1 MLPPAEFG
9 RNDHRE
15 YALHFTLGFE
25 FEDNMRYCTF
35 QVLIVQ
41 GHRHLYRHQE
51 VQMTQTPPQNPAF
64 KKEWIRNVH
73 FYEFSKIL
81 YRSKF
86 SESIKERETSFAPDI
101 PITPPSSNSTVSAQR
116 EGPQETSAPK
126 KRPRTAFTPEQI
138 KRLES
143 EFAKNKYLSVAK
155 RMELSKS
162 LNLTET
168 QVIFGYF

>member
-1 MLPPAEFG
+1 M
-9 RNDHRE
+9 
-15 YALHFTLGFE
+15 LHFK
-25 FEDNMRYCTF
+25 CT
-35 QVLIVQ
+35 
-41 GHRHLYRHQE
+41 
-51 VQMTQTPPQNPAF
+51 
-64 KKEWIRNVH
+64 
-73 FYEFSKIL
+73 IL
-81 YRSKF
+81 SISIFLSRRKF

-101 PITPPSSNSTVSAQR
+101 PITPPSSNSTASAQR

-168 QVIFGYF
+168 QVIYLGIFEWRFTKTVNACGMP

>member
-1 MLPPAEFG
+1 MKFFLTKKPKS
-9 RNDHRE
+9 
-15 YALHFTLGFE
+15 
-25 FEDNMRYCTF
+25 CK
-35 QVLIVQ
+35 IV
-41 GHRHLYRHQE
+41 
-51 VQMTQTPPQNPAF
+51 
-64 KKEWIRNVH
+64 
-73 FYEFSKIL
+73 KIAIFL
-81 YRSKF
+81 EKFHEF
-86 SESIKERETSFAPDI
+86 SESLKEREASFAPEI

-116 EGPQETSAPK
+116 DAPQETSAPK

-168 QVIFGYF
+168 QVN

>member
-1 MLPPAEFG
+1 MCCSS
-9 RNDHRE
+9 
-15 YALHFTLGFE
+15 E
-25 FEDNMRYCTF
+25 FETRDS
-35 QVLIVQ
+35 
-41 GHRHLYRHQE
+41 
-51 VQMTQTPPQNPAF
+51 NPAIF
-64 KKEWIRNVH
+64 PNL
-73 FYEFSKIL
+73 FL
-81 YRSKF
+81 
-86 SESIKERETSFAPDI
+86 ESIIACIGIGGTVEAPY
-101 PITPPSSNSTVSAQR
+101 NR

-168 QVIFGYF
+168 QVINLGIFNVENSKCMS

>member
-1 MLPPAEFG
+1 M
-9 RNDHRE
+9 
-15 YALHFTLGFE
+15 HFLGFDRSRPSPSLSPPRGSDDQDITSKSS
-25 FEDNMRYCTF
+25 FQKGMDQKFTF
-35 QVLIVQ
+35 FTKFKIF
-41 GHRHLYRHQE
+41 
-51 VQMTQTPPQNPAF
+51 NP
-64 KKEWIRNVH
+64 R
-73 FYEFSKIL
+73 
-81 YRSKF
+81 KF

-168 QVIFGYF
+168 QVRSRKTVYACRNKFMKIMNENGRLIGYFNVV